1 MQQVDFAGAN
11 DDDVVPVPQ
20 PIEHDE
26 DLLSDFRRRLDT
38 ALKVVREHQDAA
50 RRGEHLR

>member
-11 DDDVVPVPQ
+11 DDDVVPIPQ
-20 PIEHDE
+20 PVGDDE

-38 ALKVVREHQDAA
+38 ALKIVREHQQAA
-50 RRGEHLR
+50 RRGDHFG